1 MSDTPSF
8 RALCAELACSVE
20 LLLQMRNSPRPMQ
33 ITEDRLK
40 RARAALATPEPEPPT
55 NDELNALWNCCGTA
69 DEYGHHEGN
78 IFDFARAALERWGH
92 G

>member
-1 MSDTPSF
+1 MTQPDSPDF
-8 RALCAELACSVE
+8 RALCAELIEWLILSETPPWEVID
-20 LLLQMRNSPRPMQ
+20 Q
-33 ITEDRLK
+33 
-40 RARAALATPEPEPPT
+40 ARTALATPPPGPPT

-78 IFDFARAALERWGH
+78 IFEFARAALERWGH